1 MRMLSRLTNPAL
13 DFFLDLGLG
22 LSWQSLHGELGNW
35 FWPCMGSWWRW
46 REPFRSQAGSSEL
59 HVTCA
64 TPATLRTWVQEKSDG
79 QPELGQNIWLL
90 PCSWCL
96 ALLCWDPQGCE
107 VMGESVS
114 LTLILGRKR
123 WLWTNKKQEEGR
135 PKKKKNLVPS
145 GPRLISSC
153 VSHSLAICLP
163 WGLESWPALM
173 PLRVGQVSNTMMQGS
188 CAASRSWPVFPGK
201 LGKELSSSLDESRGC
216 GHLYPLLDDTE
227 QSVDLDFTRD
237 DQCKEVTRAKGAIDT
252 RWN

>member
-135 PKKKKNLVPS
+135 PKKKKNPVPS

-153 VSHSLAICLP
+153 VTFFSNLPPLGIRVMAGTDAPPSWSSFQHHDAGIVCCQQKLASFSRKIRK
-163 WGLESWPALM
+163 GIIIISWWIQRMWSPLS
-173 PLRVGQVSNTMMQGS
+173 PLRWHR
-188 CAASRSWPVFPGK
+188 AISRSWF
-201 LGKELSSSLDESRGC
+201 
-216 GHLYPLLDDTE
+216 Y
-227 QSVDLDFTRD
+227 
-237 DQCKEVTRAKGAIDT
+237 
-252 RWN
+252 